1 MKVKLL
7 KKVRK
12 RFEVLYYP
20 KGIERCKID
29 SNEIIHLEEKFL
41 IVNNSMIY
49 DYSLHKI
56 HKTKNEAL
64 EEILRVTKRQYE
76 GYSRKYNQQQL
87 KNKTVKVWH
96 EK

>member
-12 RFEVLYYP
+12 RFEVLYCP

-41 IVNNSMIY
+41 IVNNSMLY

-64 EEILRVTKRQYE
+64 EEILRMTKLQYKE
-76 GYSRKYNQQQL
+76 YSRKYKQQQL
-87 KNKTVKVWH
+87 KNKPVKV
-96 EK
+96 